1 MGAAAQLVIGA
12 ATRTSIQPA
21 FAVFSLLA
29 IVFIPYH
36 RYVGFLK
43 WLTFS
48 LFAYVGVVFT
58 VKIDWHAVAVGRA
71 ACRSSSSRATRS
83 P

>member
-1 MGAAAQLVIGA
+1 MA
-12 ATRTSIQPA
+12 
-21 FAVFSLLA
+21 SLLLA
-29 IVFIPYH
+29 VIYVPYS

-58 VKIDWHAVAVGRA
+58 VKIDWCV
-71 ACRSSSSRATRS
+71 